1 MGHIREDRAMADT
14 TNYEARH
21 AQVPDESEIAALLP
35 DFDFFQKEQSD
46 RWEEILG
53 YARQHCPVPHTSA
66 TGGYYIVTR
75 YEDVRRVLTD
85 PETFSSTEYTNIT
98 GNGGVLLPPLDT
110 DPPLQH
116 DFRQLLNPFFHPKRL
131 AANDGRVRDIAVAAM
146 ETWVGS
152 GRCEAMQDFTNP
164 FVTNVLA
171 SVIFEDDDG
180 GLFREAAACN
190 ERFITGD
197 TSGVLDFYQLMVRF
211 VEERAASSRP
221 GDIVEAITTG
231 TVAGRPLT
239 DAERVGVVQV
249 LFIGGLDTTKVA
261 IGDIVLQLARDPS
274 FEQRLRRP
282 GWERTALDEFL
293 RHSSPVG
300 SMGRIVTRDVDLNGV
315 QLHAGDRVLV
325 HFASAN
331 RDADVFERPDEL
343 DFGRERNPHVAFGM
357 GVHRC
362 IGMHLARQQIRVAI
376 DTLLERITNI
386 RLAPGAELSRRPGMS
401 RLLYAL
407 PIEFDIR

>member
-1 MGHIREDRAMADT
+1 MTDT
-14 TNYEARH
+14 ANSDAELASMLTET
-21 AQVPDESEIAALLP
+21 EIAALLP
-35 DFDFFQKEQSD
+35 NFDFFLKEHAE
-46 RWEEILG
+46 RAEEVLG
-53 YARQHCPVPHTSA
+53 YARRHCPVPHTSA
-66 TGGYYIVTR
+66 TRGYHIVTR
-75 YEDVRRVLTD
+75 YDDVRRVLTD
-85 PETFSSTEYTNIT
+85 PETFSSTEYTNIA
-98 GNGGVLLPPLDT
+98 GNAGVPLPPLDT

-116 DFRQLLNPFFHPKRL
+116 GFRQLLNPFFHPKRL
-131 AANDGRVRDIAVAAM
+131 AASDERVREIARSAM
-146 ETWVGS
+146 ETWIGS
-152 GRCEAMQDFTNP
+152 GRCEVMRDFAGP

-180 GLFREAAACN
+180 ELFREAAECN

-197 TSGVLDFYQLMVRF
+197 PQGVVDFYQLMVQF
-211 VEERAASSRP
+211 VEKRTASSDP
-221 GDIVEAITTG
+221 GAIVEAVTTG

-261 IGDIVLQLARDPS
+261 IGDMMLQLATDRS
-274 FEQRLRRP
+274 FEELLRKP
-282 GWERTALDEFL
+282 GWERTILDEFL

-300 SMGRIVTRDVDLNGV
+300 AMGRIVTRDVDLNGA

-331 RDADVFERPDEL
+331 RDDEIFDGADEL
-343 DFGRERNPHVAFGM
+343 NFNRERNPHVAFGM

-362 IGMHLARQQIRVAI
+362 IGMHLARQQIRIAI
-376 DTLLERITNI
+376 DTLLERITNL
-386 RLAPGAELSRRPGMS
+386 RLAPGAEIARRPGMS
-401 RLLYAL
+401 RVLYAL

>member
-1 MGHIREDRAMADT
+1 MTDT
-14 TNYEARH
+14 TSGEAEQT
-21 AQVPDESEIAALLP
+21 QVLDEREIVALLP
-35 DFDFFQKEQSD
+35 EFDFFQKEHSD
-46 RWEEILG
+46 RSAQILG

-66 TGGYYIVTR
+66 TGGYHIVTR
-75 YEDVRRVLTD
+75 YDDVRRVLTD
-85 PETFSSTEYTNIT
+85 TETFSSTEYTNIA
-98 GNGGVLLPPLDT
+98 GNGGVPLPPLDT
-110 DPPLQH
+110 APPLQH
-116 DFRQLLNPFFHPKRL
+116 GFRQLLNPFFHPKRL
-131 AANDGRVRDIAVAAM
+131 AASDERVRAIAGAAM
-146 ETWVGS
+146 ETWLGS
-152 GRCEAMQDFTNP
+152 GRCEAMQDFANP

-197 TSGVLDFYQLMVRF
+197 TSGVLDFYRLMVQF
-211 VEERAASSRP
+211 VEKRGASCRP
-221 GDIVEAITTG
+221 GAIVDAVTTG

-261 IGDIVLQLARDPS
+261 IGDMLLQLAVDPS
-274 FEQRLRRP
+274 FEQRLRTP
-282 GWERTALDEFL
+282 GWERTVLDEFM

-300 SMGRIVTRDVDLNGV
+300 AMGRIVTRDVDLNGT

-343 DFGRERNPHVAFGM
+343 DFTRERNPHVAFGM

-362 IGMHLARQQIRVAI
+362 IGMHLARQQIRIAI
-376 DTLLERITNI
+376 DTLLERITNL
-386 RLAPGAELSRRPGMS
+386 RLAPGTEISRRPGMS
-401 RLLYAL
+401 RVLYAL
-407 PIEFDIR
+407 PIEFDIK

>member
-1 MGHIREDRAMADT
+1 MTDT
-14 TNYEARH
+14 TSYQAPDAH
-21 AQVPDESEIAALLP
+21 VPDVGETAALLP
-35 DFDFFQKEQSD
+35 DFDMFQKAHSD
-46 RWEEILG
+46 RWEEVLG
-53 YARQHCPVPHTSA
+53 YARRHCPVPHTSA
-66 TGGYYIVTR
+66 TGGYYIATR

-131 AANDGRVRDIAVAAM
+131 AASDERVRDIAVAEM
-146 ETWVGS
+146 ETWVRS
-152 GRCEAMQDFTNP
+152 RRCEAMQDFTNP

-180 GLFREAAACN
+180 ALFREAAACN
-190 ERFITGD
+190 DRFITGD
-197 TSGVLDFYQLMVRF
+197 ISGVVDFYQLMVRF

-249 LFIGGLDTTKVA
+249 LFIGGLDTTRVA
-261 IGDIVLQLARDPS
+261 LGDIILQLARDPS
-274 FEQRLRRP
+274 FEQLLRRP
-282 GWERTALDEFL
+282 GWERTVLEEFL
-293 RHSSPVG
+293 RYSSPVG
-300 SMGRIVTRDVDLNGV
+300 AMGRIVTRDVNLGGV
-315 QLHAGDRVLV
+315 ELHAGDRVLV
-325 HFASAN
+325 HFASAD

-343 DFGRERNPHVAFGM
+343 VVDRPQNPHVAFGM

-362 IGMHLARQQIRVAI
+362 IGRHLARQQIRIAI
-376 DTLLERITNI
+376 DTLLDRITNI
-386 RLAPGAELSRRPGMS
+386 RLAPGTQLSRRPGMS
-401 RLLYAL
+401 RILYAL